1 MLQRDLG
8 RQSAR
13 QGEAKNTEGPKR
25 CLLNVVSF
33 KFEIKAETKNASSEV
48 SPIFKPS
55 VLSPELQD

>member
-25 CLLNVVSF
+25 LLNVVSF